1 MNVRHLTEK
10 VPKHALIVNAI
21 YLIKWILAAEG
32 VGLLIGAIG
41 AGFYHTLH
49 FVTETRTAHPWIIAL
64 LPLGGLLIVFVYRKC
79 GVVTDRGTNQ
89 IITSIT
95 GSDRVQ
101 LRKAPLIFCAT
112 AVTHLFGGSAGR
124 ESAALQIGGCIGQ
137 NLGYLFRFHEGDRKI
152 ITMCG
157 MSAAFA
163 ALFGTP
169 MSAAF
174 LAMEISS
181 IGVLYYAALVPCTLS
196 ALTANAFAVWLGTRP
211 DAFTSYIAP
220 SFTVSHAVICGSLT
234 ILCAL
239 ISILFCV
246 SLHRGGEFFQK
257 LLPNPYARIA
267 AAGALVAVLTFAL
280 RTPLFTGAG
289 MDVIEQAF
297 EGSVPAWAFL
307 GKILFT
313 TLTMSSGYKG
323 GEIVPS
329 LYIGA
334 TFGSTFGM
342 LVGFDHQMC
351 AAIGMAA
358 LFCGITNCPIASL
371 LLCFEMF
378 GYAGMP
384 YFLITIALSYAFS
397 GYYSVYASQKIVYS
411 KFRNTYVNRPAK

>member
-1 MNVRHLTEK
+1 ML
-10 VPKHALIVNAI
+10 VNAI
-21 YLIKWILAAEG
+21 YLLKWILTAEV
-32 VGLLIGAIG
+32 VGLIIGAVG
-41 AGFYHTLH
+41 AAFYHLLH
-49 FVTETRTAHPWIIAL
+49 LVTGIRTDHPWIMVL
-64 LPLGGLLIVFVYRKC
+64 LPLGGLLIVYVYRCC
-79 GVVTDRGTNQ
+79 GVAEDRGTNQ

-95 GSDRVQ
+95 GEDKVP
-101 LRKAPLIFCAT
+101 LRKAPLIFFAT

-137 NLGYLFRFHEGDRKI
+137 NLGFLLHFHEGDRKI

-181 IGVLYYAALVPCTLS
+181 IGVMYYAALVPCALS
-196 ALTANAFAVWLGTRP
+196 ALTANAVSIWLGTRP
-211 DAFTSYIAP
+211 DAFTIYIAP
-220 SFTVSHAVICGSLT
+220 SFTVPHALICGGLA

-246 SLHRGGEFFQK
+246 SLHKGGE
-257 LLPNPYARIA
+257 LYRRYLPNPYLRIVV
-267 AAGALVAVLTFAL
+267 AGLLVAGLTFL
-280 RTPLFTGAG
+280 SGTTIFNGAG

-297 EGSVPAWAFL
+297 EGNVPVYAFL

-313 TLTMSSGYKG
+313 TLTMSAGFKG
-323 GEIVPS
+323 GEIVPA
-329 LYIGA
+329 LYVGA
-334 TFGSTFGM
+334 TFGGMFGQ
-342 LVGFDHQMC
+342 LAGFDTAMC
-351 AAIGMAA
+351 AAIGMAS

-384 YFLITIALSYAFS
+384 YFLITIALSYALS

-411 KFRNTYVNRPAK
+411 KFRNTYINRQTK